1 MDTRIKE
8 KQMTCICCPI
18 GCALTATMRQDNS
31 VTVTGNKCPRG
42 AAYAEKELTN
52 PTRIVTSTVRV
63 AGKRDVV
70 VAVKTAS
77 DIPKDKIMDCM
88 RELAEV
94 EVKLP
99 VKIGDVVIKN
109 VADTGVSIVVTRE
122 MSV

>member
-1 MDTRIKE
+1 
-8 KQMTCICCPI
+8 
-18 GCALTATMRQDNS
+18 
-31 VTVTGNKCPRG
+31 
-42 AAYAEKELTN
+42 
-52 PTRIVTSTVRV
+52 
-63 AGKRDVV
+63 
-70 VAVKTAS
+70 
-77 DIPKDKIMDCM
+77 M